1 MNEKRNTLRILS
13 GKPPLVTS
21 FKCYFNWHTWT
32 QWGEPIYREFFTSQ
46 MRSCIHCNSI
56 EHKRL

>member
-1 MNEKRNTLRILS
+1 MNEKQNTLRILS
-13 GKPPLVTS
+13 GKTPLVTS

-32 QWGEPIYREFFTSQ
+32 KWDEPIYREFMTYQ
-46 MRSCIHCNSI
+46 ARNCIHCNSI